1 MGCAVVSMH
10 SPQTRQAI
18 LAAGLKLEIQGH
30 TLTIRAHF
38 EKETKE
44 EIMTDIFAGWGRQA
58 EKTDPLSEE
67 ALTEYFDEKHI
78 EFTTTGRCSAQAGGA
93 RPMTE
98 DEKRAAAQ
106 KTAEAQA
113 QWAASGGQQS
123 PSGRAPVP
131 VGPAPGGMPGALLG
145 APGQAQAALSQQQA
159 QAQQAQYMAA
169 MQAQAQ
175 YVMRYQQ
182 QQAAYYAAAQAQ
194 QVQQQQAWM
203 QHLKAQQEAQA
214 EKSRKAGGFKAPCR
228 YPTDDEVKATLLRLS
243 GGGAP
248 DAGAAEPA
256 AADPAEAYSVPPTV
270 GVATP
275 AEAAAPAAEAPAAE
289 A

>member
-10 SPQTRQAI
+10 SPQARQAI

-78 EFTTTGRCSAQAGGA
+78 EFTATGRCSAQAGGA

-145 APGQAQAALSQQQA
+145 APGQPQAALSQQQA

-203 QHLKAQQEAQA
+203 QHLKTQQEAQA
-214 EKSRKAGGFKAPCR
+214 QADKSRKAGYKAPYR
-228 YPTDDEVKATLLRLS
+228 HPTDDEVKATLLRLS

-248 DAGAAEPA
+248 AAGAAEPA
-256 AADPAEAYSVPPTV
+256 AAAPAEAAPA
-270 GVATP
+270 GA